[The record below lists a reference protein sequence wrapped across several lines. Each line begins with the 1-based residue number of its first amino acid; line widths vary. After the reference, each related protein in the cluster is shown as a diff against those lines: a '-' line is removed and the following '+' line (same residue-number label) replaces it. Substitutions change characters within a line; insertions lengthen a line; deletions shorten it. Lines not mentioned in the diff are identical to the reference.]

1 MKIKLTNLSIGKDEN
16 NNVKAYASI
25 EADGMVIKGIRLLE
39 SNNNLRL
46 SFPSHKTVNKET
58 GQEEYIPYVFA
69 EKEIYM
75 QITDMIKKGY
85 EQVKVDNTKEL
96 DFEIETPNN
105 GINLES
111 RSVGILNKEY
121 EKAITSVAY
130 GDLKFTNI
138 KLIEGKQNN
147 IFLSYPQMKSGD
159 KYVDCFYPNNNEL
172 REELTDTI
180 LEKYIEKS
188 NNIEANN
195 DIPKE
200 SEENDEEQD
209 I

>member
-1 MKIKLTNLSIGKDEN
+1 MKIKLTNLKIGKDESS
-16 NNVKAYASI
+16 NVKAYASI

-39 SNNNLRL
+39 NKDNLRL

-58 GQEEYIPYVFA
+58 GKDEYVAYVFA
-69 EKEIYM
+69 EKEIYK
-75 QITDMIKKGY
+75 QITDMVKKGY
-85 EQVKVDNTKEL
+85 EQVKEDNSIEP
-96 DFEIETPNN
+96 DYEIETPNN

-121 EKAITSVAY
+121 EKAITSVTY
-130 GDLKFTNI
+130 GDLRLTNI

-147 IFLSYPQMKSGD
+147 IFLSYPQMKSGE

-172 REELTDTI
+172 REKLTDAI

-188 NNIEANN
+188 SDIEVNN
-195 DIPKE
+195 DIL
-200 SEENDEEQD
+200 EENDEEQD